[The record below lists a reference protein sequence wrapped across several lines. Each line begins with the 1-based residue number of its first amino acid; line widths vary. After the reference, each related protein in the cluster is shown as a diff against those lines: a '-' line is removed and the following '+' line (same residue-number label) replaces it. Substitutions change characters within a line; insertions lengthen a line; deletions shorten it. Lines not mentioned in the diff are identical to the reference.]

1 MDLLVEPASKDIH
14 LTTTR
19 TMQFWKMLK
28 KSPSTLSNPGFVQD
42 PLFNQP
48 LMYSWILNQQLA
60 IGPMPRRSFH
70 WNQLEDVGFK
80 TRFSCCY
87 PQENV
92 FAPIPKDWLS
102 ANIPLPDHRKQEYL
116 NIDKLRLALNTA
128 EELLNRSAPVYLH
141 CFAGQERSSL
151 MAVGLTA
158 KIKKMDV
165 FESLEWVRRCHPI
178 ASPDYE
184 YLEMLETILKKY

>member
-1 MDLLVEPASKDIH
+1 ML
-14 LTTTR
+14 
-19 TMQFWKMLK
+19 FWKKLQRNSIK
-28 KSPSTLSNPGFVQD
+28 ISKPGFVED

-48 LMYSWILNQQLA
+48 LMYSWILNHQLA

-92 FAPIPKDWLS
+92 FAPIPNHWSS
-102 ANIPLPDHRKQEYL
+102 ANIPLPDHRKQELL

-128 EELLNRSAPVYLH
+128 EDLVNTSAPVFLH

-151 MAVGLTA
+151 LAVGLTA
-158 KIKKMDV
+158 KIKRMDV

-184 YLEMLETILKKY
+184 YLEMLDSILRKF